1 MAKLIHFAVV
11 ESKTHQRDAISV
23 VRETREASIVLSVQ
37 IQNARMNDEKLEELP
52 HWNDETG
59 LAAALQFELLA
70 YDKITLRTD
79 EMASPWCVVT

>member
-1 MAKLIHFAVV
+1 MPSPWCVRRVRQVLLKAYKFKNAK
-11 ESKTHQRDAISV
+11 
-23 VRETREASIVLSVQ
+23 
-37 IQNARMNDEKLEELP
+37 MNDEKLEELP
-52 HWNDETG
+52 RWNDETG